1 MSRAKWIILLSVV
14 STILVLTGAIAKI
27 QHWDTIKP
35 LMLVGIT
42 LQFGVIIYAI
52 IPLLSKKEN

>member
-14 STILVLTGAIAKI
+14 STILVLIGALAKT

-35 LMLVGIT
+35 LMLVGMA